1 MRSWVLGTG
10 SHGNAVVIESEQ
22 SRVLI
27 DAGIPIRS
35 LVRRLGRIGF
45 APEDI
50 EAVVLT
56 HEHADHAR
64 AALAGARAFG
74 WRIFATRG
82 TIAADPDLAAAGA
95 ESVRPGD
102 ALVLSTME
110 IVTIPIPHDAAAPVA
125 VVATAQR
132 SGIRTGVAYDLGRAT
147 DAVHRG
153 LSQLDV
159 LIVESNHDDGLLRTG
174 PYPRSVANRIA
185 GPHGHSEQC
194 GRCPTRR
201 CGGPPGAQARRVG
214 APQRQL
220 QRAGACVAHNGER
233 RPTRRRARRRT
244 ERGKPDGRHRS
255 FRSGRGRS
263 PVVPGDLNDGIRG
276 LGSGKQIAGPV
287 TMRCHWPCGLFPGP
301 ESRIPDPEL

>member
-159 LIVESNHDDGLLRTG
+159 LIVESNHDDVLLRTG

-185 GPHGHSEQC
+185 GPHGHLSNADAAQLVAAVAHR
-194 GRCPTRR
+194 GLRR
-201 CGGPPGAQARRVG
+201 VVLAHLSANCNEPALALRTMASAVRRGAARGAALSVASQTDVTGPFALGEVGAQ
-214 APQRQL
+214 L
-220 QRAGACVAHNGER
+220 SLE
-233 RPTRRRARRRT
+233 
-244 ERGKPDGRHRS
+244 
-255 FRSGRGRS
+255 
-263 PVVPGDLNDGIRG
+263 I
-276 LGSGKQIAGPV
+276 
-287 TMRCHWPCGLFPGP
+287 
-301 ESRIPDPEL
+301 